1 MEHLEAGYIMKDLS
15 SEEKVAQLEKD
26 GYEVAGMF
34 MQMGSQYETLSRNHH
49 EQAQLVISLQKQM
62 RKQNALIRKLYSHY
76 TKEKKRADALQL
88 QMDAV
93 QAQDVEESDELL
105 AKMQEDSILRQ
116 GEEWLELPE
125 TQREWERQGLVV
137 DGQGHL
143 VNADV
148 Q

>member
-1 MEHLEAGYIMKDLS
+1 
-15 SEEKVAQLEKD
+15 
-26 GYEVAGMF
+26 
-34 MQMGSQYETLSRNHH
+34 
-49 EQAQLVISLQKQM
+49 
-62 RKQNALIRKLYSHY
+62 
-76 TKEKKRADALQL
+76 
-88 QMDAV
+88 
-93 QAQDVEESDELL
+93 
-105 AKMQEDSILRQ
+105 MQEDSILRQ